1 MAGAIQ
7 IATTLLAFVVTVF
20 VSQADAKELDKAAH
34 PDDCLA
40 APNSSAPPGSQWRY
54 RLERGTHRKCW
65 YLRNSGKAPQKAA
78 QSEKTNAATPLPASS
93 VQPPPTTSNVTSPA
107 GNALAAPAPLSLE
120 PGSQTAKP
128 IRNAGPENGSSIRTR
143 VPQSS
148 TPSVSQVKKV
158 APAPPARTEKG
169 AADPTAMSSIRDAAS
184 ASPSKPSSSH
194 GEESAPA
201 LRAGPMIN
209 GESHD
214 TVSDTSSGQPSTPS
228 ASSSQKLAPT
238 PYLQLSRPT
247 GSSTESVQEKHSP
260 SVSSSPGNA
269 LAAPVPMS
277 SESGTQRAKPIQNAE
292 PDETSAIRRTPIPQS
307 SIPSIPPGRETTPLP
322 NLPTDDGAVDPA
334 TTSSI
339 RDAAPASLNKASNS
353 HAAESVPALNAPPVS
368 SAASH
373 DTISESSPGKTKTPS
388 ESSSEEFAPTP
399 HIALQ
404 TSAPTG
410 NSTEPRVPEEQTP
423 AASLETS
430 TSAISPLSQADTQ
443 VSKPDRKVER
453 ADRPR
458 VAAMLNGRQQS
469 ATTLGGLPSGTSVS
483 EIDLQKLIAIALTA
497 VAGLV
502 AVGMLT
508 RAALLDRAARRKR
521 IAEAATET
529 TDPYY
534 DYYDREFYRKLR
546 EGNVAQSP

>member
-1 MAGAIQ
+1 MTGAIR
-7 IATTLLAFVVTVF
+7 IATALLAFVITLF

-40 APNSSAPPGSQWRY
+40 APNSSAPQGSQWRY

-65 YLRNSGKAPQKAA
+65 YLRDSGKAPQKAA
-78 QSEKTNAATPLPASS
+78 PSEKTNVATPLPTSS
-93 VQPPPTTSNVTSPA
+93 VQAPPTTSNVTSPP

-128 IRNAGPENGSSIRTR
+128 IPNAGPENTSSTRTR

-148 TPSVSQVKKV
+148 IPSVSQVKKV
-158 APAPPARTEKG
+158 APAPPAPTDKD
-169 AADPTAMSSIRDAAS
+169 AADPTAMSSSRDAAS
-184 ASPSKPSSSH
+184 ASPSKASNSH

-201 LRAGPMIN
+201 LRAAPMSN

-238 PYLQLSRPT
+238 PYLQLSMPT
-247 GSSTESVQEKHSP
+247 GSSTESVQEQHTP
-260 SVSSSPGNA
+260 SVSSSSGNA
-269 LAAPVPMS
+269 LAGPVPMS

-307 SIPSIPPGRETTPLP
+307 SIPSIPRVRETTTVPA
-322 NLPTDDGAVDPA
+322 LPTDNGAADPA

-373 DTISESSPGKTKTPS
+373 DTISESWPGKTNTPS
-388 ESSSEEFAPTP
+388 ESSSEKFAPTP
-399 HIALQ
+399 HITLQ
-404 TSAPTG
+404 SGAPTS
-410 NSTEPRVPEEQTP
+410 NSVEPRVREERTP
-423 AASLETS
+423 AAGLETS
-430 TSAISPLSQADTQ
+430 TSAKSPLWEADTQ
-443 VSKPDRKVER
+443 VSEPARKVER

-458 VAAMLNGRQQS
+458 VAGMLNGRQQS
-469 ATTLGGLPSGTSVS
+469 ATTLGGLASGTNVS
-483 EIDLQKLIAIALTA
+483 EVDLQKLIAIALTA
-497 VAGLV
+497 MAGLV

-508 RAALLDRAARRKR
+508 RAALLDSAARRKQ
-521 IAEAATET
+521 IADAATET
-529 TDPYY
+529 TDS
-534 DYYDREFYRKLR
+534 YYDREFYRKLR